1 MFEVNSEV
9 VVVVIVVKYLLM
21 YDVYNFC
28 EMVYENKIL
37 LFKVK
42 MFREICKYFEI
53 LFNMRDIKFVLV

>member
-1 MFEVNSEV
+1 M
-9 VVVVIVVKYLLM
+9 VVIVVKYLLM